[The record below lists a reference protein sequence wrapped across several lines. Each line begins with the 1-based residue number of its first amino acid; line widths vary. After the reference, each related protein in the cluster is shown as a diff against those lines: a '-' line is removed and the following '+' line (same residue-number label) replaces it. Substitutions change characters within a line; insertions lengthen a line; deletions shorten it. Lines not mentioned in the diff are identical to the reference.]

1 MKHTPHSPDNLFLRG
16 HASLR
21 SKHLKLPGALIMLA
35 LVPLLLMLLLTLWF
49 GKLQLQRD
57 IASQADLTGGELARQ
72 IATLVADPLAAND
85 TLSLNII
92 LAQWAQSP
100 LVAHASLTATD
111 GARVIA
117 QAGPRPSAG
126 NLAPGKGHFSAAVH
140 FQDELIGQ
148 LHLSLAKG
156 PFVTPA
162 ANLVQRLLWS
172 LALLAVVI
180 SLIAWRMGVGMRRV
194 LASLGNWYGDSG
206 IPPAGLRRA
215 DELGDLARRLAE
227 RRIVDLPPEPE
238 PEPEPEPAPEP
249 EPEAE
254 LETLDEQLFDDVEL
268 TIAADDQPA
277 LTLEATDSE
286 LAQSNEANEAEPE
299 QLSDSPADSA
309 LAVLTETGETEP
321 AADATSLNEQ
331 LEELPAPVAP
341 PAPASTVLAVRL
353 GNHHTLH
360 RLPRPRL
367 LGLLERYR
375 EQLEQASR
383 ACGGDLHTLQDGTSL
398 VLFHPAQGDRMGAA
412 LCFGELMRV
421 LGHDLQ
427 VQIADTGIA
436 LHLQIALCHTPC
448 TDIAPDDL
456 TEQAP
461 DCAQMLD
468 RLQYSRN
475 LVLMDAELANADLI
489 RERAVVRRLA
499 TPPGIFCVERLR
511 EPYQRQL
518 EQQLDSL
525 GNQPR

>member
-1 MKHTPHSPDNLFLRG
+1 MKHTPPSSDNLFLRG

-35 LVPLLLMLLLTLWF
+35 LIPLLLMLVLTLWF

-100 LVAHASLTATD
+100 LVAHASLTAAD

-117 QAGPRPSAG
+117 QAGSRPSASS
-126 NLAPGKGHFSAAVH
+126 LAPGKGHFSAAVH

-156 PFVTPA
+156 PFVTPS
-162 ANLVQRLLWS
+162 ANLLQRLLWS
-172 LALLAVVI
+172 LALLAVII
-180 SLIAWRMGVGMRRV
+180 SLIAWRMGVGMRRI

-206 IPPAGLRRA
+206 VPPAGLRRA

-238 PEPEPEPAPEP
+238 PEPLPEP
-249 EPEAE
+249 EVE
-254 LETLDEQLFDDVEL
+254 LETLDEQLSDDVDPAL
-268 TIAADDQPA
+268 AADDQPA
-277 LTLEATDSE
+277 LTLEATDDKLTE
-286 LAQSNEANEAEPE
+286 SNEADDTQAE
-299 QLSDSPADSA
+299 QRIDSPADSA
-309 LAVLTETGETEP
+309 LSTLAEPGETEP
-321 AADATSLNEQ
+321 AADAASLSEQ
-331 LEELPAPVAP
+331 LDELPTPVAP
-341 PAPASTVLAVRL
+341 SAPASTVLAVRL

-398 VLFHPAQGDRMGAA
+398 VFFHPAQGDQVGAA
-412 LCFGELMRV
+412 LCCGELMRV

-448 TDIAPDDL
+448 QDIATDDL

-468 RLQYSRN
+468 RLQHSRN

-511 EPYQRQL
+511 EPYQGQL